1 MKYIVIAW
9 FCYPTYI
16 VWLPAKLCLRVSP
29 LVMTFL
35 VSPSDEGALRQITST
50 LT

>member
-1 MKYIVIAW
+1 MKYKVIDW
-9 FCYPTYI
+9 ICYPTYI
-16 VWLPAKLCLRVSP
+16 VWLPAKWCLTVSP